1 MDSRDRFIDELRA
14 LIAEQSAQLEQQSA
28 RIKELELELAKAK
41 KDSTT
46 SSKPPSSDITKPKPK
61 PKKSKRRK
69 PRKGGQPGHQQQ
81 LREPLPPDRVDEI
94 IEYEIDDDD
103 IMRLGLVPTGDFE
116 SVQHIELPDT
126 PVHVTEHRKVVYED
140 REGQLYIPDCPELNG
155 PIFGPRLLATIG
167 WLKSVGHCSYSTGEA
182 WLEDVLQGPVSRGY
196 LAKLCTGTIS
206 ESLAGAYDELT
217 EAIPRQEQLGS
228 DETSIKDTG
237 YGASRLRLSAFSISR
252 QHDLAKYWKS
262 LSGLS
267 SWAT

>member
-46 SSKPPSSDITKPKPK
+46 SSKPPSSYITKPKPK

-69 PRKGGQPGHQQQ
+69 PRKGGQPGPQQQ

-116 SVQHIELPDT
+116 SV
-126 PVHVTEHRKVVYED
+126 
-140 REGQLYIPDCPELNG
+140 
-155 PIFGPRLLATIG
+155 
-167 WLKSVGHCSYSTGEA
+167 
-182 WLEDVLQGPVSRGY
+182 
-196 LAKLCTGTIS
+196 
-206 ESLAGAYDELT
+206 
-217 EAIPRQEQLGS
+217 
-228 DETSIKDTG
+228 
-237 YGASRLRLSAFSISR
+237 
-252 QHDLAKYWKS
+252 
-262 LSGLS
+262 
-267 SWAT
+267 

>member
-1 MDSRDRFIDELRA
+1 MDSRDRIIDELRA

-103 IMRLGLVPTGDFE
+103 IRRLGLVPTGDFE

-126 PVHVTEHRKVVYED
+126 PVGCFRTKV
-140 REGQLYIPDCPELNG
+140 PN
-155 PIFGPRLLATIG
+155 
-167 WLKSVGHCSYSTGEA
+167 
-182 WLEDVLQGPVSRGY
+182 
-196 LAKLCTGTIS
+196 
-206 ESLAGAYDELT
+206 
-217 EAIPRQEQLGS
+217 
-228 DETSIKDTG
+228 
-237 YGASRLRLSAFSISR
+237 AS
-252 QHDLAKYWKS
+252 
-262 LSGLS
+262 
-267 SWAT
+267 